1 VPSLPPSIPH
11 PLKDEDTDEDMED
24 AEIEEKSKESSLHRA
39 ATRSS
44 KKRTAE
50 DSGRI
55 IVLSEKEGYIS
66 HEKGANGIDFK
77 EAPWNDDKNLLVWVE
92 NPRDVP
98 SAFAYFLIN

>member
-1 VPSLPPSIPH
+1 MPSLPPSIPH

-24 AEIEEKSKESSLHRA
+24 AEIEEKSKESFLHRA
-39 ATRSS
+39 VTRSS

-66 HEKGANGIDFK
+66 QRRVLTESTSKRRLGTMIRTYSSG
-77 EAPWNDDKNLLVWVE
+77 
-92 NPRDVP
+92 
-98 SAFAYFLIN
+98 

>member
-1 VPSLPPSIPH
+1 
-11 PLKDEDTDEDMED
+11 MED